1 MTNWAGFGAKN
12 FKPLQLV
19 HHQFGFPI
27 SLQIKCG
34 RQIAVVEARVRG
46 GVVAGAIV
54 GGVVAGALIAG
65 ASRRAHAHGCYDG
78 PKRCEWRNRHCYENR
93 WGETVCRGGEYRCW
107 RPRICD

>member
-1 MTNWAGFGAKN
+1 MIKKLIHAVMALALAAGMAFATYQ
-12 FKPLQLV
+12 P
-19 HHQFGFPI
+19 
-27 SLQIKCG
+27 
-34 RQIAVVEARVRG
+34 AEARVRG